1 MNAEIVFWGIV
12 VAGAVLIGWIT
23 WPTKSANVVPFKK
36 PKGKNKK
43 SERNHLDA
51 IYNPKQYRRQREK
64 D

>member
-36 PKGKNKK
+36 PKGKNNK

-51 IYNPKQYRRQREK
+51 IYNPKQFRKPRK
-64 D
+64 